1 MSAPAKVQI
10 PWGHRATAMVQFFS
24 EAFFQEVGDRLA
36 IDAEWTKNAARVTAK
51 FLLTATDAGRSIML
65 DIQSGRLTARA
76 GTADEPSEFKFE
88 APMEQWTRLGKGEKD
103 LQTLVLQGRIKFR
116 GPLSKLLPLQP
127 ALFRIEVVVRDIP
140 KEF

>member
-10 PWGHRATAMVQFFS
+10 PWGHRARTMVQFFS
-24 EAFFQEVGDRLA
+24 EAFFQEVGHRLA
-36 IDAEWTKNAARVTAK
+36 IDAEWTKSAARLTAK

-65 DIQSGRLTARA
+65 DIQSGRLTVRA
-76 GTADEPSEFKFE
+76 AKADEPSDFKFE

-116 GPLSKLLPLQP
+116 GPLSKLVPLQP
-127 ALFRIEVVVRDIP
+127 ALFRIEVVARDVP

>member
-1 MSAPAKVQI
+1 
-10 PWGHRATAMVQFFS
+10 MVQFFS

-36 IDAEWTKNAARVTAK
+36 IDAGWTKSAARLTAK

-65 DIQSGRLTARA
+65 DIQTGKLTARA
-76 GTADEPSEFKFE
+76 ATADEPSDFKFE

-127 ALFRIEVVVRDIP
+127 ALFRIEVVARDIP